1 MEEKSEMLI
10 AYHLKNSFR
19 LVSFFLNWKEKKSTY
34 HIELEKIR
42 DDKEAQSILW
52 KASKILGQHTK
63 KMDVIFNK

>member
-19 LVSFFLNWKEKKSTY
+19 LVSFSELEGKKSTY

-42 DDKEAQSILW
+42 DDKKSQSILW

-63 KMDVIFNK
+63 KDGCYL